1 MDSVEWGTERL
12 DFPAYLHR
20 IGIDPDESLKPDE
33 DTLARLQAAHQSRI
47 PFENAD
53 IVLGRDID
61 LDLDAIA
68 RKLVTARRGGYCH
81 EHNLLF
87 AAVLER
93 IGYSVTRLTGRVR
106 AGGGATLRPRTHMT
120 LLVHLDGTDLLTDVG
135 FGANAPAE
143 PIPLRAG
150 IEVSQGPWSYRLVEG
165 PPDGW
170 ILSSYEA
177 NRWTD
182 LYSFGLE
189 PAHLVDYVVATHY
202 TSKHPNSPF
211 AKVLRLGLDRMM
223 LNSRRLHELR
233 PEGPRPRGVLDDDAF
248 VSALTHTFRLHLSEP
263 DIAELV
269 RRTSE

>member
-1 MDSVEWGTERL
+1 MDSTEWTAERL
-12 DFPAYLHR
+12 DLPAYLRR

-33 DTLARLQAAHQSRI
+33 DTLGRLQAAHQAAI

-53 IVLGRDID
+53 IVLGRPID
-61 LDLDAIA
+61 LDLVAVQ
-68 RKLVTARRGGYCH
+68 RKLVASGRGGYCH

-87 AAVLER
+87 AAVLET
-93 IGYSVTRLTGRVR
+93 IGFSVTRLTGRVR
-106 AGGGATLRPRTHMT
+106 AGGGTTLRPRTHMT
-120 LLVHLDGTDLLTDVG
+120 LVVHLDDVDLLTDVG

-150 IEVSQGPWSYRLVEG
+150 VQISQGAWTYRLLEG

-170 ILSSYEA
+170 ILSAYEA

-202 TSKHPNSPF
+202 TSTHPNSPF
-211 AKVLRLGLDRMM
+211 ARVLRVAFNRMM
-223 LNSRRLHELR
+223 LNGRRLHELR
-233 PEGPRPRGVLDDDAF
+233 PEGPRSRGVLDDDAF
-248 VSALTHTFRLHLSEP
+248 VTALAHTFRLQLSDAE
-263 DIAELV
+263 IAELV
-269 RRTSE
+269 RRTAE

>member
-1 MDSVEWGTERL
+1 MRNREWAPEQL
-12 DFPAYLHR
+12 DVAAYLRR
-20 IGIDPDESLKPDE
+20 IGLDRDEPLKPDE
-33 DTLARLQAAHQSRI
+33 DTLARLQAAHQAAI

-53 IVLGRDID
+53 IVLGRGID
-61 LDLDAIA
+61 LDLDAIQ

-87 AAVLER
+87 AAVLED
-93 IGYSVTRLTGRVR
+93 IGFSVTRLTARVR

-120 LLVHLDGTDLLTDVG
+120 LVVRLDDTEFLTDVG

-143 PIPLRAG
+143 PIPLRPG
-150 IEVSQGPWSYRLVEG
+150 IEVDQGAWSYRLVEG

-170 ILSSYEA
+170 ILSTYEA

-189 PAHLVDYVVATHY
+189 PAHPVDYVVATHY
-202 TSKHPNSPF
+202 TSTHPNSPF
-211 AKVLRLGLDRMM
+211 SKVLRVALDRMV
-223 LNSRRLHELR
+223 LGGRRLHELR
-233 PEGPRPRGVLDDDAF
+233 PEGLRPRGILDDDAF
-248 VSALTHTFRLHLSEP
+248 VNALTHTFRLHLTEP

-269 RRTSE
+269 RRTAE